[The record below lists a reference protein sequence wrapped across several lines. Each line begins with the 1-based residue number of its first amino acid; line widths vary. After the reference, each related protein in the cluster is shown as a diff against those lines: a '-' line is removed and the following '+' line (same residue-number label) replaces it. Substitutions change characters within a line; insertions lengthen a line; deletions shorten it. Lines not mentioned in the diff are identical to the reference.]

1 MFNKAYPYIGA
12 VGIKNR
18 EEAIA
23 VAEIIK
29 DLNYRKAG
37 YFMQIGV
44 QVTPRVINDISKES
58 NRRLPDNLT
67 EVADIF
73 ECTREILGDVF
84 NVVHYSERDKTKI
97 VDRIEQIFDKTGIF
111 SAGLCKA
118 VQLNGYLNEIK
129 VNDLERIKKN
139 YHQMKIIM
147 QINSEMM
154 RIYDCNGTTE
164 ILKKILSISRFI
176 DYVLIDP
183 SGGEGRKMSIWKSVK
198 LAKAIKREVPYSN
211 LGVGF
216 AGGMDWDNVNFTVLK
231 IRQLLQNKNFSIDA
245 ESGLRD
251 RVSDGYGNDDLNIE
265 KVEHYLRNALAA
277 FDRESYFFSSFK
289 K

>member
-29 DLNYRKAG
+29 DLNYRRAG

-44 QVTPRVINDISKES
+44 QVTPRVINDVSKES

-111 SAGLCKA
+111 SAGLCRA

-139 YHQMKIIM
+139 YHQLKIIM

-154 RIYDCNGTTE
+154 
-164 ILKKILSISRFI
+164 KILEFNGAATILSRLRSISRFI

-183 SGGEGRKMSIWKSVK
+183 SGGEGRKIKVWKSIV
-198 LAKAIKREVPYSN
+198 LAKMIKKEIPD

-216 AGGMDWDNVNFTVLK
+216 AGGLDWDNVNFTVLK
-231 IRQLLQNKNFSIDA
+231 IRQLLQSKNFSIDA

-251 RVSDGYGNDDLNIE
+251 RVGDGYGNDDFNIE
-265 KVEHYLRNALAA
+265 KAEHYLRNALAA
-277 FDRESYFFSSFK
+277 FERESYFFSSFK